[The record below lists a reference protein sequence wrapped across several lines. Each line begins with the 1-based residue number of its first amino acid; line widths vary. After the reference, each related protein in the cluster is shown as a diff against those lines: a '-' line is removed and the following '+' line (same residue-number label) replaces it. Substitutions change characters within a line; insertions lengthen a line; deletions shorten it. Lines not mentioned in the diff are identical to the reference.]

1 MKADAA
7 MRRTLSRA
15 LRAVAFGALLYGVA
29 SAASARSELLR
40 WQHPDPAS
48 VAGFKVYVG
57 NAPGVSQTTLDIGM
71 PTASGGVFSYSLQV
85 PDANNVYIRV
95 SAYGPTG
102 LEGVK
107 SNEKLRL
114 GQLGTPG
121 KPQVQP

>member
-1 MKADAA
+1 MRVDAA
-7 MRRTLSRA
+7 MRKTLSRA
-15 LRAVAFGALLYGVA
+15 LRAIAFGALLLLVA
-29 SAASARSELLR
+29 SLASARTELLR
-40 WQHPDPAS
+40 FQHPTPAS
-48 VAGFKVYVG
+48 VGGFKVYVG

-85 PDANNVYIRV
+85 PDANSVYIRV

-107 SNEKLRL
+107 SNEQLRL

-121 KPQVQP
+121 KPQIQP